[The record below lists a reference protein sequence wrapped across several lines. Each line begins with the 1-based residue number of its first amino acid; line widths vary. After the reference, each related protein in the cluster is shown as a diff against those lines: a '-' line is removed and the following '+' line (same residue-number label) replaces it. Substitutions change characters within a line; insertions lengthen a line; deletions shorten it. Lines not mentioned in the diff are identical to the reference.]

1 MPVTPGTVSAPEF
14 PIEAQWLNTDRPLK
28 ISELRG
34 KIVLLDFWTYCCI
47 NCQHVLPDLKRLE
60 QKYPETLVVI
70 GVHTGKFIAEKDGE
84 NIRQAIL
91 RHDIDHPVV
100 NDSAM
105 QIWSEYAVRAWPT
118 TILIDPNGKVIGDHS
133 GEGVFDVFDPVIA
146 EVAEYYEKEGVL
158 DFTPLSLPRE
168 SASEPSSVLSF
179 PGKVFADAEGDRLF
193 IADSGHHRVVVVSLS
208 TGAVLDV
215 IGAGSAGFIDG
226 TFEEAGFRGPQGMA
240 LEGDLLYIADTE
252 NHAIRRADLRS
263 RTVVTMAGNG
273 KQDEELN
280 NLPGPARGRPLN
292 SPWDLDI
299 TYGVLF
305 IAMAGA
311 HQIWGLDLEEFYIAG
326 HAGSGTE
333 DHRDGPLLGASMAQP
348 SGLTHDE
355 NHLFVADSE
364 TSSIRA
370 IDLDPRGGHVKTVI
384 GEGLFDFGDVDGGP
398 DVARLQHP
406 LDVEYAEGT
415 LFVADTYNNK
425 IKAIGLHTRSSR
437 TFAGDGGA
445 GLVDGASEVCRFD
458 EPGGM
463 SSANSKLYV
472 ADTNNHAIR
481 VVDITTGDVSTF
493 RIKDVD
499 TLALR
504 SVTVKALAPLPC
516 SVGKITLSFELGLPQ
531 GGTLN
536 RDASSQIEVTQGS
549 EKSVFA
555 VDSLPVEATIEVGA
569 GETELKIETSVY
581 WCAEESAGVCRY
593 SMKTYHLTLIAEDG
607 GPAAVAVSLT

>member
-1 MPVTPGTVSAPEF
+1 MSVKPGTVNASEF
-14 PIEAQWLNTDRPLK
+14 PIEAQWLNTDRPLSIK
-28 ISELRG
+28 GLRG

-47 NCQHVLPDLKRLE
+47 NCQHVLEDLKRLE
-60 QKYPETLVVI
+60 QKYPEFLVVI
-70 GVHTGKFIAEKDGE
+70 GVHSGKFIAEKDVD

-100 NDSAM
+100 NDPSM

-118 TILIDPNGKVIGDHS
+118 MMLIDPRGKVIGDHS
-133 GEGVFDVFDPVIA
+133 GEGVFEVFDPVIGQ
-146 EVAEYYEKEGVL
+146 VAKHFEEQGEL
-158 DFTPLSLPRE
+158 DCTPLSLPLERE
-168 SASEPSSVLSF
+168 SEPASILSF
-179 PGKVFADAEGDRLF
+179 PGKLLADAESDRLF
-193 IADSGHHRVVVVSLS
+193 VADSGHDRIVVVSLT

-215 IGAGSAGFIDG
+215 IGSGSAGFVDG

-240 LEGDLLYIADTE
+240 LEGDLLYVADTE

-263 RTVVTMAGNG
+263 RTVVTMAGTG
-273 KQDEELN
+273 KQDEEFN
-280 NLPGPARGRPLN
+280 NVPGPARGRPLN

-305 IAMAGA
+305 IAMAGT

-326 HAGSGTE
+326 HAGSGKE

-348 SGLTHDE
+348 SGLTHDA

-370 IDLDPRGGHVKTVI
+370 VDLDPRGGHVKTVI

-445 GLVDGASEVCRFD
+445 GLVDGASEESRFD
-458 EPGGM
+458 EPGGL
-463 SSANSKLYV
+463 SFASGKLYV

-481 VVDITTGDVSTF
+481 VVDIASGTVSTF
-493 RIKDVD
+493 GIQDVD

-504 SVTVKALAPLPC
+504 KSGVKQLDPVRCAT
-516 SVGKITLSFELGLPQ
+516 GKVTLSVDLGLPE
-531 GGTLN
+531 GAELN
-536 RDASSQIEVTQGS
+536 RDASSQIELKQDGDR
-549 EKSVFA
+549 SVLA
-555 VDSLPVEATIEVGA
+555 VESLPVEVEVEVGA
-569 GETELKIETSVY
+569 GETELRIETSVY
-581 WCAEESAGVCRY
+581 WCAADRAGVCCY
-593 SMKTYHLTLIAEDG
+593 SMETYVLPLIAEDG
-607 GPAAVAVSLT
+607 GPATVSVKL

>member
-1 MPVTPGTVSAPEF
+1 MSVKPGTVNASEF
-14 PIEAQWLNTDRPLK
+14 PIEAQWLNTDRPLSIK
-28 ISELRG
+28 GLRG

-47 NCQHVLPDLKRLE
+47 NCQHVLEDLKRLE
-60 QKYPETLVVI
+60 KKYPEFLVVI
-70 GVHTGKFIAEKDGE
+70 GVHSGKFIAEKDVD

-100 NDSAM
+100 NDPSM

-118 TILIDPNGKVIGDHS
+118 IMLIDPRGKVIGDHS
-133 GEGVFDVFDPVIA
+133 GEGVFEVFDPVIGQ
-146 EVAEYYEKEGVL
+146 VAKHFEEQGEL
-158 DFTPLSLPRE
+158 DLTPLSLPLERE
-168 SASEPSSVLSF
+168 SEPASILSF
-179 PGKVFADAEGDRLF
+179 PGKVLADAASDRLF
-193 IADSGHHRVVVVSLS
+193 VADSGHDRIVVVSLT

-215 IGAGSAGFIDG
+215 IGSGAAGFVDG

-240 LEGDLLYIADTE
+240 LEGDLLYVADTE

-263 RTVVTMAGNG
+263 RTVVTMAGTG
-273 KQDEELN
+273 KQDEEFN
-280 NLPGPARGRPLN
+280 NVPGPARGRPLN

-305 IAMAGA
+305 IAMAGT
-311 HQIWGLDLEEFYIAG
+311 HQVWGLDLEEFYIAG
-326 HAGSGTE
+326 HAGSGQE

-370 IDLDPRGGHVKTVI
+370 VDLDPRGGHVKTVI

-425 IKAIGLHTRSSR
+425 IKAIGLHTRSAR

-445 GLVDGASEVCRFD
+445 GLVDGDSAESRFN
-458 EPGGM
+458 EPGGL
-463 SSANSKLYV
+463 SSANGKLYV
-472 ADTNNHAIR
+472 ADTNNHAVR
-481 VVDITTGDVSTF
+481 VVDITTGKVSTF
-493 RIKDVD
+493 GIQDVD

-504 SVTVKALAPLPC
+504 RSGVTQLDPVRCAT
-516 SVGKITLSFELGLPQ
+516 GKVTLSIDLGLPE
-531 GGTLN
+531 GAELN
-536 RDASSQIEVTQGS
+536 RDASSQIELTRGGDR
-549 EKSVFA
+549 SVFA
-555 VDSLPVEATIEVGA
+555 VESLPIDAEIEAEA
-569 GETELKIETSVY
+569 GETDLTIETSVY
-581 WCAEESAGVCRY
+581 WCAAGRDGVCRY
-593 SMKTYHLTLIAEDG
+593 SMETYVLPLIAEDG
-607 GPAAVAVSLT
+607 GPATVSVKL

>member
-1 MPVTPGTVSAPEF
+1 MPVKPGTVNASEF
-14 PIEAQWLNTDRPLK
+14 PIEAQWLNTDRPLSIK
-28 ISELRG
+28 GLRG

-47 NCQHVLPDLKRLE
+47 NCQHVLEDLKRLE
-60 QKYPETLVVI
+60 QKYPEFLVVI
-70 GVHTGKFIAEKDGE
+70 GVHSGKFIAEKDVD

-100 NDSAM
+100 NDPSM

-118 TILIDPNGKVIGDHS
+118 MMLIDPHGKVIGDHS
-133 GEGVFDVFDPVIA
+133 GEGVFEVFDPVIGQ
-146 EVAEYYEKEGVL
+146 VAKHFEEQGEL
-158 DFTPLSLPRE
+158 DLTPLSLPLERE
-168 SASEPSSVLSF
+168 SEPASILSF
-179 PGKVFADAEGDRLF
+179 PGKVLADAESDRLF
-193 IADSGHHRVVVVSLS
+193 VADSGHDRIVVVSLT

-215 IGAGSAGFIDG
+215 IGSGTAGFVDG

-240 LEGDLLYIADTE
+240 LEGDLLYVADTE

-263 RTVVTMAGNG
+263 RTVVTMAGTG
-273 KQDEELN
+273 KQDEEFYN
-280 NLPGPARGRPLN
+280 VPGPARGRPLN

-305 IAMAGA
+305 IAMAGT

-326 HAGSGTE
+326 HAGSGQE

-370 IDLDPRGGHVKTVI
+370 VDLDPRGGHVKTVI

-425 IKAIGLHTRSSR
+425 IKAIGLHTRSAR

-445 GLVDGASEVCRFD
+445 GLVDGASAESQFN
-458 EPGGM
+458 EPGGL
-463 SSANSKLYV
+463 SSAKGKLYV

-481 VVDITTGDVSTF
+481 VVDIASGTVSTF
-493 RIKDVD
+493 GIQDVD

-504 SVTVKALAPLPC
+504 KSGVTQLDPVRC
-516 SVGKITLSFELGLPQ
+516 GTGKVTLSIDLGLPEDAK
-531 GGTLN
+531 LN
-536 RDASSQIEVTQGS
+536 PNASSQIELKQDGDR
-549 EKSVFA
+549 SVLP
-555 VDSLPVEATIEVGA
+555 VESLPVEVEVEVGA
-569 GETELKIETSVY
+569 GETELRIETSVY
-581 WCAEESAGVCRY
+581 WCAAGREGVCCY
-593 SMKTYHLTLIAEDG
+593 SMETYVLPLIAEDG
-607 GPAAVAVSLT
+607 GPATVSIKL